1 MFTNFEIVGLGDFFP
16 RNEPEKWIFI
26 LFLLLSVFLFSYVI
40 GVYRIII
47 NKYSNFNND
56 FY

>member
-1 MFTNFEIVGLGDFFP
+1 MFTNFEIVGLGDFLP